1 MSGAIDITGTRFG
14 RWTVVRRE
22 GKKPNGQA
30 LWRCRCDCGRE
41 NLITGSGLRTGDST
55 NCGCLRNEKNSAR
68 MKITERTH
76 GHATVA
82 LHSVSGR
89 TYDTWR
95 AMRQRCLNPR
105 NVRYPRYGG
114 RGITICER
122 WMKFEN
128 FLADMGPRPSPKHSI
143 DRINTDGNYEPSN
156 CRWATPKEQTD
167 NRKRTVMITY
177 NGMTMS
183 MLDWSLRLGGKR
195 TLVISRIRSG
205 WDPQL
210 AVSHPRWW

>member
-1 MSGAIDITGTRFG
+1 
-14 RWTVVRRE
+14 
-22 GKKPNGQA
+22 
-30 LWRCRCDCGRE
+30 
-41 NLITGSGLRTGDST
+41 
-55 NCGCLRNEKNSAR
+55 
-68 MKITERTH
+68 
-76 GHATVA
+76 
-82 LHSVSGR
+82 
-89 TYDTWR
+89 
-95 AMRQRCLNPR
+95 
-105 NVRYPRYGG
+105 
-114 RGITICER
+114 

-156 CRWATPKEQTD
+156 CRWATHKEQTD

-210 AVSHPRWW
+210 AVSHPRWWERMASCENLNRE